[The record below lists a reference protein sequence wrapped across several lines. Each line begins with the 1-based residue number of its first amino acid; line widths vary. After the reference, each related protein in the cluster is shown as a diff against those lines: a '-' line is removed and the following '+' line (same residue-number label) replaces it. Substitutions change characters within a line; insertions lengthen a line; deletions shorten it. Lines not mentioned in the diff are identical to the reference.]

1 MGIFD
6 WLKKRSQQTDEI
18 RRVME
23 VMKSSFDELT
33 SSPPAPSRSRPPVS
47 ARSTPRPAPRS
58 PDVHVHHVPDRARWI
73 APGESIR
80 VQGYDIPGGLLYL
93 GTRLTAPKETPEPA
107 LIDPDLS
114 IDRAHPDTA
123 GRHLDYWPS
132 FAEIP
137 PASRATYLAWLA
149 DGRRAP
155 ATPIGYVFLFLYGL
169 ERRVLVDIAANPQL
183 ATELLAIRTEV
194 ATLLDH
200 YGSLSSSFQGYATGF
215 LGVIDLM
222 TVDDSQRAPLAPP
235 PLHGPKE
242 PTPLSLRIALGR
254 FAAAGQPVPPEWA
267 LAWAWYHPE
276 VSPRT
281 PATRCPDEFE
291 RLFLL
296 RYRKR
301 FGEGLIVKPGKRRIA
316 IRYQPAN
323 SGIETGTLSSATI
336 PDVFPLMSPGRK
348 LVELFTNVA
357 DELDPYSRWLGR
369 NPDKAGSLAALALL
383 PPELVDASGV
393 SGQARELTA
402 WANGLLDV
410 DGVATV
416 SGSDLM
422 RFWPSVSPEKL
433 SRAEGIGLVQA
444 LARLRLG
451 IEPDLRFGGPA
462 IAREGPVVLFRTGEH
477 PPEASSSAYAMAT
490 LLIYLAA
497 IVGSSDG
504 NVSEREIGR
513 LREHLD
519 LSLNLTP
526 AEQRRLDA
534 HLAWLA
540 TIDLKLTGLK
550 KRINAL
556 GTSDREAI
564 GAVLIAVAVSDGII
578 SPPEVTT
585 LMKTFKLLGLDPEA
599 VTSRLHAT
607 LTAGPPRPARG
618 PVTVRPAGTPDPGF
632 PIPPRPG
639 QAGKSTAPTD
649 GFVLDHEAIRRKMA
663 DTAVLSALLGSIF
676 TEEVGTNV
684 LQWEGDTPSEA
695 DRETAAD
702 AAKGDLI
709 GGLDA
714 AHSGLLRQL
723 ATRESWDSGEFE
735 TLARSFHLMP
745 DGALDVLNEAAFEV
759 AEEPLIEGDDPLAIN
774 HYALNAM
781 LA

>member
-33 SSPPAPSRSRPPVS
+33 STPTSLSRSRPPVS
-47 ARSTPRPAPRS
+47 SRSTPRPAPRS

-114 IDRAHPDTA
+114 IDRARPDTA

-137 PASRATYLAWLA
+137 PASRAAYLAWLA

-301 FGEGLIVKPGKRRIA
+301 FGDGLIVKPGKRRVA

-422 RFWPSVSPEKL
+422 RFWPSVSLEKL

-451 IEPDLRFGGPA
+451 IEPDFRFGGPA

-663 DTAVLSALLGSIF
+663 DTAVVSALLGSIF

-714 AHSGLLRQL
+714 ALPDCCDSSQHVNPGMPANSKRSRGRSI
-723 ATRESWDSGEFE
+723 SWRMG
-735 TLARSFHLMP
+735 RSMC
-745 DGALDVLNEAAFEV
+745 
-759 AEEPLIEGDDPLAIN
+759 
-774 HYALNAM
+774 
-781 LA
+781 